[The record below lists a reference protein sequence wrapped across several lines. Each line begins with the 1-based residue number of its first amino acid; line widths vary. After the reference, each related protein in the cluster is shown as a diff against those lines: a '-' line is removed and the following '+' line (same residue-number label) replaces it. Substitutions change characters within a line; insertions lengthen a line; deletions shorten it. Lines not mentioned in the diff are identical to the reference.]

1 MNEFFGKYRGTVTNN
16 VDPLQ
21 IGRVQVSVPAVLGQ
35 GTLSWAMPC
44 VPLAGVQT
52 GIYAV
57 PTVGS
62 KVWVEFEGGDP
73 DYPIYAGG
81 FWGPGETPALAL
93 AGVPASPSIVLQTS
107 GQNSIS
113 ISDVPGTGG
122 ILLMSASGASILI
135 NETGIV
141 ITNGQGATVT
151 LTQNI
156 TDLNAGALTIM

>member
-62 KVWVEFEGGDP
+62 KVWVEFEGGDS

-113 ISDVPGTGG
+113 ISDAPGTGG